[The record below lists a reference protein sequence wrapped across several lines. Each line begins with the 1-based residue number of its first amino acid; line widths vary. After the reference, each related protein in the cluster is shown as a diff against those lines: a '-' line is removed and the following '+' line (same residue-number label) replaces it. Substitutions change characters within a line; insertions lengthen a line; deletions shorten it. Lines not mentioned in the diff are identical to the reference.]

1 MRLAERVFAAIFGAL
16 LLGTGI
22 YAALAGVVAPIWGYI
37 GGIALAALGGNAIY
51 GAFANKRPWIFLIG
65 PLP

>member
-1 MRLAERVFAAIFGAL
+1 MKSGEKVFAIVFGAL

-22 YAALAGVVAPIWGYI
+22 HALLFAVVDPVWGYP
-37 GGIALAALGGNAIY
+37 GGVLLAVLGGNAIY
-51 GAFANKRPWIFLIG
+51 GGLADRRPWIFQIG

>member
-1 MRLAERVFAAIFGAL
+1 MRSAERVFAALFGML

-22 YAALAGVVAPIWGYI
+22 YAALFAAVEPVWGYI
-37 GGIALAALGGNAIY
+37 GGLLLAVLGANAIY
-51 GAFANKRPWIFLIG
+51 ASLTDKRPWIFLIG

>member
-1 MRLAERVFAAIFGAL
+1 MRSAERVFAALFGML

-22 YAALAGVVAPIWGYI
+22 YAALFAAVVWGYI
-37 GGIALAALGGNAIY
+37 GGLLLAVLGANAIY
-51 GAFANKRPWIFLIG
+51 ASLTDKRPWIFLIG